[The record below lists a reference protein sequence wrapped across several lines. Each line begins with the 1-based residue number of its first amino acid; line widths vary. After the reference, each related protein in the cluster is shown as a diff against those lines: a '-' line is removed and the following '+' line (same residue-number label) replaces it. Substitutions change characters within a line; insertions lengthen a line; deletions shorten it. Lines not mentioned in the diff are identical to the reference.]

1 MRVKL
6 ILGEKMGYNL
16 INPSKRRVSQIITLA
31 NEKVG
36 SLKGTCMV
44 TYKPGFYNE
53 FEFNSTEEL
62 RSKLR
67 PCLEDDLIKSFS

>member
-6 ILGEKMGYNL
+6 ILDGKLVRNL
-16 INPSKRRVSQIITLA
+16 SNPSKRRVSQIITLA
-31 NEKVG
+31 NEKIG
-36 SLKGTCMV
+36 SLNGTCTV